1 MILNV
6 LLQREPLRFDLDIN
20 DVPPDMVAVMQQVKQ
35 VHALHP
41 RYAKHIVFLSFGDV
55 LRRPVIH
62 SDFLERNK
70 TFEENCIAVFRSCY
84 I

>member
-1 MILNV
+1 MP
-6 LLQREPLRFDLDIN
+6 RAHDDCKLRDEWLVQDKYKERV
-20 DVPPDMVAVMQQVKQ
+20 DK
-35 VHALHP
+35 
-41 RYAKHIVFLSFGDV
+41 YKESFGDV